1 MFYFWITVHI
11 IPNVLNDE
19 DIDEL
24 VNIKDFEKSIAEM
37 ETYESIEGINFPQE
51 YPRISRWG

>member
-37 ETYESIEGINFPQE
+37 ETYESIEEIKFA
-51 YPRISRWG
+51 